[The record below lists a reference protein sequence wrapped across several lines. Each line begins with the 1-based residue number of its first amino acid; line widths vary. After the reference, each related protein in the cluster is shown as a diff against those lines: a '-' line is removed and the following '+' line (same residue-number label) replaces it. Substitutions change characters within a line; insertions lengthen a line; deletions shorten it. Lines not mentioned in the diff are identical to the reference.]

1 MNQMNQLKEK
11 QMSSLRAEILIDAKP
26 DRVWE
31 VVSDAATISEWYPL
45 ISRSH
50 LDSNG
55 VRHIELSDGSRL
67 EEKIVTSNEFLRRFQ
82 YRIQGGDLPVEHHL
96 GTIDVIPIEDKTLVV
111 YSSEITPDN
120 LALLVDS
127 AVKDA
132 LVGLRDVTTRT
143 ETPAALGN

>member
-1 MNQMNQLKEK
+1 
-11 QMSSLRAEILIDAKP
+11 MSSLRAEILIDANP
-26 DRVWE
+26 DCVWE
-31 VVSDAATISEWYPL
+31 VVRDAASISEWYPL
-45 ISRSH
+45 ISGSS
-50 LDSNG
+50 LDSRG
-55 VRHIELSDGSRL
+55 VRQIELSDGSRL

-82 YRIQGGDLPVEHHL
+82 YQIQDGDLPVEHHL

-111 YSSEITPDN
+111 YSTEITPDS

-132 LVGLRDVTTRT
+132 LAGLRDATTHT